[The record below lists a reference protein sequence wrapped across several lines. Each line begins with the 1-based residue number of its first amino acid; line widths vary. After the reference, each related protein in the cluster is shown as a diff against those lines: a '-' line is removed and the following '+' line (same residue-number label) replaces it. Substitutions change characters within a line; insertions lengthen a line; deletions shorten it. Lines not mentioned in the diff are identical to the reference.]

1 MEDGESRDSGCGYW
15 TSDDGLGSRN
25 QNQGHMEVRQMLAD
39 ADVGAS
45 TGASLTSGAASAAPQ
60 TDQSR
65 EQSQHALIVQAARA
79 MLDLQQLQWECEA
92 LNCGLL
98 PSIFE
103 AVVES
108 CRALPVFERLNLFD
122 SIA

>member
-15 TSDDGLGSRN
+15 TSDDFLGSRN

-45 TGASLTSGAASAAPQ
+45 TCASLTSGAASAAPQ

-65 EQSQHALIVQAARA
+65 EQSQHFLIMQAARA
-79 MLDLQQLQWECEA
+79 MMISNNCSESARHITADCRLQRTTPL
-92 LNCGLL
+92 LN
-98 PSIFE
+98 P
-103 AVVES
+103 AVPYRYS
-108 CRALPVFERLNLFD
+108 ND
-122 SIA
+122 